1 MALAPGTPLG
11 PYSIRSLIGAGG
23 MGEVYR
29 AHDSKLRREVALKVL
44 PHSLAIDAERRARLI
59 REAHILATLNHP
71 SIASIFDLHE
81 SDHEVALVLELVEG
95 PTLADRIALDP
106 VPVND
111 ALPIALQIVDALD
124 AAHERGIVHRDL
136 KPANIKLTA
145 DDRVKVL
152 DFGLA
157 KAVTRAG
164 DIDVAA
170 SPTISL
176 PLTLAGTIHGTPA
189 YMSPEQVKGHEI
201 DKRTDIWAFGCVLFE
216 MLTGQRLFGGDDL
229 TEILVAVMTREPD
242 WSLLPAATP
251 QPVVRLLK
259 RCLKRQLRERL
270 RDIGDARLEFD
281 AALESHADGPQAA
294 LALPSGVVRFQRL
307 TDFVGMN
314 ESPAISP
321 DGKMVAFVAAAG
333 AKRHLWV
340 RMLAGGPPLQL
351 TRTETDHAHPRWAPD
366 SSALIYFTP
375 PRAPGGSGTLWE
387 ISALGGAPRPITSAL
402 GGGDVSH
409 DGRHVAVFQLV
420 DGRVELA
427 IVSRDGSAVRYV
439 RPLPPMVIS
448 DHPRWSPDDQSIAFQ
463 AQVTPYFDQRIFVI
477 PAVGGDAR
485 DVVRGTILRG
495 FTWLPS
501 GRGLVYSSSAGSALP
516 YPPTFNLRLA
526 DLAGRADRQLT
537 YGDASHVDP
546 DANGSGRLFTSRI
559 RSRSELWCV
568 PISGAPADNTRNAIQ
583 VTHQSGR
590 VQTPSI
596 SPDGS
601 EIVYLSDS
609 GGHGNL
615 WVSSTEGRG
624 TRQITFEQDTA
635 STVGVPYWSPARDV
649 IAFLILR
656 GGQSELWV
664 INGDGS
670 GLRSLRTR
678 GICPSWSGD
687 GRWLYYS
694 PPDVRPWMIVKM
706 PIDGGE
712 SIVVRRDAALAP
724 EVARDGSVLYYAALV
739 NQDGGTHG
747 DWEIRAAQPEHGASR
762 TLARIAGSRVPVSSV
777 LVHMSLSPDGS
788 SLAMALTDGTTTNVW
803 LVPANGGA
811 MRPVTDF
818 ARPTMICRRVA
829 WAPDGQSIYAAIE
842 EMDADVVSVEGL
854 LSS

>member
-11 PYSIRSLIGAGG
+11 PYSIQSLIGAGG

-44 PHSLAIDAERRARLI
+44 PHSLAIDADRRARLI

-81 SDHEVALVLELVEG
+81 SDREVALVLELVEG
-95 PTLADRIALDP
+95 PTLADRIA
-106 VPVND
+106 VG
-111 ALPIALQIVDALD
+111 ALPVAEALAIAVQIVEALD
-124 AAHERGIVHRDL
+124 AAHEKGIVHRDL
-136 KPANIKLTA
+136 KPANIKLTT

-157 KAVTRAG
+157 KAVSRAS

-176 PLTLAGTIHGTPA
+176 PVTLAGTIHGTPA

-216 MLTGQRLFGGDDL
+216 MLTGQRVFADEEL
-229 TEILVAVMTREPD
+229 TDILVAVMTREPD

-251 QPVVRLLK
+251 PPVVRLLK
-259 RCLKRQLRERL
+259 RCLKRHLRERL
-270 RDIGDARLEFD
+270 RDIGDARLELD
-281 AALESHADGPQAA
+281 AVHETHPENPQTALNT
-294 LALPSGVVRFQRL
+294 PSRVVRFQRL

-321 DGKMVAFVAAAG
+321 DGKMVAFVARAG
-333 AKRHLWV
+333 ARRHLWV

-351 TRTETDHAHPRWAPD
+351 TRAETDHAHPRWASD

-375 PRAPGGSGTLWE
+375 PRATGGSGTLWE

-402 GGGDVSH
+402 AGGDISH

-439 RPLPPMVIS
+439 RPLPMMVLS
-448 DHPRWSPDDQSIAFQ
+448 EHPRWSPDDQSIAFQ
-463 AQVTPYFDQRIFVI
+463 AQITPYFDQRIFVM
-477 PAVGGDAR
+477 PAAGGEASA
-485 DVVRGTILRG
+485 VVRGAIVRG
-495 FTWLPS
+495 LTWLPS

-516 YPPTFNLRLA
+516 YPPTFNLRLT
-526 DLAGRADRQLT
+526 DLAGRIDRQLT
-537 YGDASHVDP
+537 YGDVSHVDP
-546 DANGSGRLFTSRI
+546 DTYGSGRLLTSRI
-559 RSRSELWCV
+559 RSRSEIWRV
-568 PISGAPADNTRNAIQ
+568 PVDGTPADNTRNAVR

-590 VQTPSI
+590 VQTPSV

-601 EIVYLSDS
+601 EVVYLSDS

-615 WVSSTEGRG
+615 WVSSTQGG
-624 TRQITFEQDTA
+624 GARQITFEQDAA
-635 STVGVPYWSPARDV
+635 SIVGVPDWSPARD
-649 IAFLILR
+649 LITLLITR
-656 GGQSELWV
+656 SGESELWV

-678 GICPSWSGD
+678 GIFPCWSGD

-694 PPDVRPWMIVKM
+694 PPDVRPWMILKM

-712 SIVVRRDAALAP
+712 PIAVRSDNALAAA
-724 EVARDGSVLYYAALV
+724 VARDGSVLYYAAFV
-739 NQDGGTHG
+739 NQDSGSDG
-747 DWEIRAAQPEHGASR
+747 DWEIRAAQPELDASR
-762 TLARIAGSRVPVSSV
+762 TLARIASSRVPVSSP
-777 LVHMSLSPDGS
+777 LVNMSLSPDGS
-788 SLAMALTDGTTTNVW
+788 NLAIALTDGTTTNLW
-803 LVPANGGA
+803 LVPTAGGA

-818 ARPTMICRRVA
+818 ARPTMICRRLS